1 MSHPPRFF
9 PAIKGKETVMQ
20 TQPNLWVPATKKDLV
35 RSLGSVYRGEED
47 NFARM
52 PKRQLL
58 AIFYYLRRRHG
69 LFS

>member
-1 MSHPPRFF
+1 
-9 PAIKGKETVMQ
+9 MQ
-20 TQPNLWVPATKKDLV
+20 PQSLWVPSTKRDLV

-47 NFARM
+47 KLARM

>member
-1 MSHPPRFF
+1 MYP
-9 PAIKGKETVMQ
+9 Q
-20 TQPNLWVPATKKDLV
+20 QNLWVPATKKDLV
-35 RSLGSVYRGEED
+35 RSLSSVYQGESD
-47 NFARM
+47 KFARM